1 MSHRGIHTII
11 DFSNFFIRP
20 KNLHSACDN
29 LLASY
34 KYFANKNNLNVV
46 GQNHKIFNNIST
58 SPNGFTLVLLLDES
72 HISTHT
78 YTDTG
83 LLALD
88 IFTCAGNPE
97 HHINT
102 TQNISDF
109 LVNNYNAIIDKTYT
123 LNRF

>member
-1 MSHRGIHTII
+1 MAHRGIHTII

-20 KNLHSACDN
+20 KNLHAACNN
-29 LLASY
+29 LLTSY
-34 KYFANKNNLNVV
+34 KFFANKNNLNVV
-46 GQNHKIFNNIST
+46 GQNHKVFDNTIK

-72 HISTHT
+72 HISTHV
-78 YTDTG
+78 YTDIG

-109 LVNNYNAIIDKTYT
+109 LVNNYDAIIDKKHTID
-123 LNRF
+123 RF

>member
-1 MSHRGIHTII
+1 MAHRGIHTIV

-20 KNLHSACDN
+20 KNLHATCDN

-34 KYFANKNNLNVV
+34 KFFANNNKLNIV
-46 GQNHKIFNNIST
+46 GQNHKVFNNTSK
-58 SPNGFTLVLLLDES
+58 SPNGFTLILLLDES

-97 HHINT
+97 NHINT
-102 TQNISDF
+102 VTNISDF
-109 LVNNYNAIIDKTYT
+109 LVSNYNAIIDKKHTID
-123 LNRF
+123 RF